1 MRHSSTTFRSVAA
14 SHQDRRRRAPVA
26 TRAVAAAACS
36 VLLAGCYT
44 LSPVRTDRELAPG
57 RFRVHLS
64 DSGAAR
70 VAGPLGGP
78 VTVIDGRLTGAT
90 ADEIVLLV
98 PSSGAAGFGKQTLYQ
113 ELHLQKR
120 EVDGLE
126 RRRLDRMRTGLTVG
140 GVAAVAGFLLYRSL
154 SGDAGGSPD
163 GGPVGPS
170 ESRVPALRLW
180 LW

>member
-1 MRHSSTTFRSVAA
+1 MRRTSTTPRSRTPGRHRRGGTLVAA
-14 SHQDRRRRAPVA
+14 RAL
-26 TRAVAAAACS
+26 AAAGCGF
-36 VLLAGCYT
+36 LLAGCYT

-78 VTVIDGRLTGAT
+78 VTVIDGRLTGST

-98 PSSGAAGFGKQTLYQ
+98 PSSGAAGFGKETLYQ
-113 ELHLQKR
+113 ELRLPKR
-120 EVDGLE
+120 EIDGLE
-126 RRRLDRMRTGLTVG
+126 RRQLDRKRTGLAVG

-154 SGDAGGSPD
+154 SGESGGSPH
-163 GGPVGPS
+163 GGPVGPTEARTPS
-170 ESRVPALRLW
+170 FRLW